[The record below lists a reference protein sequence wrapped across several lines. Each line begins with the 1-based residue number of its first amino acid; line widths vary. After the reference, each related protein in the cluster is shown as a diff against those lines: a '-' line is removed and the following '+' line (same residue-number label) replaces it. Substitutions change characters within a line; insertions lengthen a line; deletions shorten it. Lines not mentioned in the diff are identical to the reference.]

1 MFLLFF
7 LLWHSLDLKASVTET
22 GNTWLFGW
30 YAGLGAL
37 VLAAAVFLGYE
48 LFIRRKMTLEA
59 LFAVS
64 VLCLGGMR

>member
-30 YAGLGAL
+30 SFKKCKYQLQ
-37 VLAAAVFLGYE
+37 
-48 LFIRRKMTLEA
+48 
-59 LFAVS
+59 
-64 VLCLGGMR
+64 